1 MITSIILLIVGFVLM
16 VRGADVFVDGA
27 VSVAKRFHIPTLI
40 IGTTLVAIG
49 TSAPEAAISITA
61 AIKGTAGV
69 SIGNV
74 IGSNITNV
82 FLILGTT
89 AVIGAIPITKNTIKY
104 ELPFVGFITL
114 LLCLVGLW
122 LGIVSRPVAFG
133 FLGLFLCFIGYTI
146 FMARRGSMPDAEYQE
161 FSITHTSVMVIA
173 GIIALV
179 WGSNMTV
186 DAATDIATRMGVS
199 DRIIGLTIIAIGTS
213 LPELVASVAAA
224 IRHEYDLAVGNI
236 IGSNIFNIL
245 FVLGTAAAIHP
256 IPFSPAFITDGAIAL
271 LAIIM
276 LMIFAAKNSRLGR
289 FGGIVFLL
297 SYVAY
302 VFYLVA

>member
-1 MITSIILLIVGFVLM
+1 MVISIILLIVGFVLM

-49 TSAPEAAISITA
+49 TSAPEAAISIAA

-82 FLILGTT
+82 FLILGLT
-89 AVIGAIPITKNTIKY
+89 AIIGAIPITKNTKKY

-122 LGIVSRPVAFG
+122 FGVVSRPVAFG
-133 FLGLFLCFIGYTI
+133 FLGLFVCFIGYTI
-146 FMARRGSMPDAEYQE
+146 FMARRSSEPDPEYQE
-161 FSITHTSVMVIA
+161 FSIAYTTVMIIA

-213 LPELVASVAAA
+213 LPELVASITAA
-224 IRHEYDLAVGNI
+224 IRNEYDLAVGNI

-256 IPFSPAFITDGAIAL
+256 IPFSPAFVTDGAVAL

-276 LMIFAAKNSRLGR
+276 LMIFAAKDSRMGR
-289 FGGIVFLL
+289 IGGIIFLV
-297 SYVAY
+297 SYIIYTVR
-302 VFYLVA
+302 LIM